1 METSQTQ
8 YARKD
13 NGAAT
18 PDPYEIA
25 DIGDFLA
32 SASTSAKAYLE
43 AEREFLLLTGYQ
55 QVAKLLGNLL
65 ITLLA
70 GLMITGALLF
80 SSIALAIW
88 LGTLVAS
95 TALGFVIVG
104 GIYLVAFLAFWFI
117 WRVGMKQ
124 QFALG
129 IINSFYDD
137 KD

>member
-1 METSQTQ
+1 METSRTQ
-8 YARKD
+8 YARKE
-13 NGAAT
+13 NGATT
-18 PDPYEIA
+18 PDPYEVD

-43 AEREFLLLTGYQ
+43 SEKEYLLLTGYQ
-55 QVAKLLGNLL
+55 QVAKLLGGLL

-70 GLMITGALLF
+70 AVLVTGAFLF
-80 SSIALAIW
+80 SSVGLAIW
-88 LGTLVAS
+88 IGTLVSS

-117 WRVGMKQ
+117 WRVGLKQ

-129 IINSFYDD
+129 MINSFYDD